1 MLSWL
6 AERRHR
12 RRTAQNLY
20 GSIVAQTRAPAFYAK
35 LGVPDTVEGR
45 FELLVLHVF
54 LVLERLQVEGAKGDA
69 LAQQLVDIFIADMDT
84 TMRELG
90 VGDAAVA
97 KKMRSLADAFY
108 DRLTSY
114 RDALGESGDAGPGLR
129 HLLRDNL
136 QAGPVGNDALT
147 RMLVDYVVGTK
158 QALEDQSWERLE
170 AGALDFYYITA

>member
-1 MLSWL
+1 MLSWF

-20 GSIVAQTRAPAFYAK
+20 GSIVAQTRAPAFYAE

-54 LVLERLQVEGAKGDA
+54 LVLERLRAAGAKGDA
-69 LAQQLVDIFIADMDT
+69 LAQQIVDIFVADMDT

-90 VGDAAVA
+90 VGDTVVA
-97 KKMRSLADAFY
+97 KKMRALADAFY
-108 DRLTSY
+108 DRLASY
-114 RDALGESGDAGPGLR
+114 RDALGETGDGALK

-136 QAGPVGNDALT
+136 QAGSATNDALT
-147 RMLVDYVVGTK
+147 GILADYVLGTR
-158 QALEDQSWERLE
+158 QALEHQSWEKLE
-170 AGALDFYYITA
+170 AGELNFYNVAA